1 MMNPEDIARVVKK
14 ANANAT
20 LMDGSDDTVMKII
33 TENDVVWGVWQ
44 DATQRDGVG
53 LHLIKGRH
61 ALKITPAN
69 SITDHPGVGNSLRM
83 PWGCRGQTAGPWR
96 RQGGWGGLNTRARFA
111 DPFKTMPSGFRI
123 DKGKPA
129 FC

>member
-1 MMNPEDIARVVKK
+1 MMNPEEIARVVKK

-20 LMDGSDDTVMKII
+20 LMDGSDDTVMQII
-33 TENDVVWGVWQ
+33 AENDVVWGVWQ

-69 SITDHPGVGNSLRM
+69 SLQTIRVSAIPCAGYGDAVGRRRDYGDGKVAGV
-83 PWGCRGQTAGPWR
+83 
-96 RQGGWGGLNTRARFA
+96 
-111 DPFKTMPSGFRI
+111 D
-123 DKGKPA
+123 
-129 FC
+129 

>member
-1 MMNPEDIARVVKK
+1 LRAFVKK

-33 TENDVVWGVWQ
+33 AENDVVWGVWQ

-69 SITDHPGVGNSLRM
+69 SLQTIRVSAIPCAGYGVSVIRVFGTESRSFKGGSGSS
-83 PWGCRGQTAGPWR
+83 GC
-96 RQGGWGGLNTRARFA
+96 
-111 DPFKTMPSGFRI
+111 
-123 DKGKPA
+123 
-129 FC
+129 